1 MTDFNFNFFF
11 FVNCPFKTTK
21 WLEKSGICHQRDVCC
36 FTKRLHYD
44 ILNENYKVRKN
55 YSNQPCWFCTALF
68 ISPLLFTATPTCLL
82 QHLGRPSV
90 SSYPHGLS
98 TCLTRVDGAI
108 RSCPLLLRTARTS
121 RVLSVPSGLNMCRLW
136 SPLPVSTAL
145 HSHINLWLLHLE
157 IGR

>member
-1 MTDFNFNFFF
+1 MNY
-11 FVNCPFKTTK
+11 PFKTTK
-21 WLEKSGICHQRDVCC
+21 WFEKSRICHQRDVCC

-44 ILNENYKVRKN
+44 NNENYKVRKN

-82 QHLGRPSV
+82 QHLGHLSV
-90 SSYPHGLS
+90 SSYHHGLS

-108 RSCPLLLRTARTS
+108 RSCLLPSRTAITS
-121 RVLSVPSGLNMCRLW
+121 RVLSVPSGLNMCQLW
-136 SPLPVSTAL
+136 SPLLVSTAL
-145 HSHINLWLLHLE
+145 HIHINSWLLNLE